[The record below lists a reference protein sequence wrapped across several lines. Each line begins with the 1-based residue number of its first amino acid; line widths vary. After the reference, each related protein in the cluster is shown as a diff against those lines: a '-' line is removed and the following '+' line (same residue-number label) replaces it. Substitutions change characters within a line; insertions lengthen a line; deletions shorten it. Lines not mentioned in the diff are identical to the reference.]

1 MAVSLRT
8 GQYGSYYGNDYNSS
22 NALNT
27 EQMEINATY
36 IYSYLNAKGWSIN
49 AVAALLGNMQ
59 AESSINPGR
68 WQSDRVGGDSTSH
81 GYSLVQWTPYTKY
94 TNWCSE
100 QGYSDPSEMD
110 SALARIVYE
119 VEQDIQW
126 IGVGN
131 YYGMSFEEF
140 ATSEESVSY
149 LAVGFLLCYERPAD
163 QSESV
168 QNYRSELA
176 NSWYEYLTGVSPDP
190 PSPTPSKT
198 KKKKFN
204 FLLFKRRKRIYGQS
218 NFFK

>member
-1 MAVSLRT
+1 MSAILRT
-8 GQYGSYYGNDYNSS
+8 GIFGDYYGNTYDSS
-22 NALNT
+22 NVLSQT
-27 EQMEINATY
+27 QMEINASY
-36 IYSYLNAKGWSIN
+36 IYSYLKHKGWTIN
-49 AVAALLGNMQ
+49 AISALLGNMQ

-68 WQSDRVGGDSTSH
+68 WQSDRVGGDPDAH

-126 IGVGN
+126 IGVGD

-140 ATSEESVSY
+140 ATSEESVSH
-149 LAVGFLLCYERPAD
+149 LAIGFLLCYERPAD

-168 QNYRSELA
+168 QAYRASLA
-176 NSWYEYLTGVSPDP
+176 SSWYEYLTGVTPEDPD
-190 PSPTPSKT
+190 TPST
-198 KKKKFN
+198 YKKKKRFN
-204 FLLFKRRKRIYGQS
+204 FILHRRRRIY
-218 NFFK
+218 

>member
-1 MAVSLRT
+1 MGVSLRT
-8 GQYGSYYGNDYNSS
+8 GQFGSYYGNDYNSS

-36 IYSYLNAKGWSIN
+36 IYSSLNSKGWSIN
-49 AVAALLGNMQ
+49 AIAALLGNMQ
-59 AESSINPGR
+59 AESTINSGR
-68 WQSDRVGGDSTSH
+68 WQSDRVGGDPASH

-140 ATSEESVSY
+140 ATSSKPVSY

-168 QNYRSELA
+168 QNYRSDLA
-176 NSWYEYLTGVSPDP
+176 EAWYTYLTGVT
-190 PSPTPSKT
+190 PTPPDSGGASVT
-198 KKKKFN
+198 KKNKFK
-204 FLLFKRRKRIYGQS
+204 FVLFNKRRRGMYG
-218 NFFK
+218 